1 MYMFSL
7 SVRDLSECTLCSMI
21 ASRWI
26 TELWSLYGFTEKEII
41 DKYGDYKVNPL
52 LQSTKEEGSMYVG
65 YNWYSAVIGNISHS
79 TEWFANEIKDKSK
92 YNNISRILHLVDEHW
107 FVLSPQERDLM
118 NYTFVNGGDLAKA
131 LVHIVNVRTGTG
143 FTTHGHT
150 AVDVS
155 LYAAGKSA
163 DSFIGHWSNHEIGQL
178 LSRIMDCEEEQREH
192 TQYLQQLFVAGKLQI
207 CDAADKLKYAE
218 WNESVP
224 YPWGN
229 LLYPQKCV
237 DSWQN

>member
-1 MYMFSL
+1 
-7 SVRDLSECTLCSMI
+7 MI
-21 ASRWI
+21 DRRWI
-26 TELWSLYGFTEKEII
+26 NELWSLYGFTESEII
-41 DKYGDYKVNPL
+41 DRYGDYKVNPL
-52 LQSTKEEGSMYVG
+52 LESTDGDGSVYVG
-65 YNWYSAVIGNISHS
+65 YNWYSAVIDNISHTTS
-79 TEWFANEIKDKSK
+79 WFEETITNNSR
-92 YNNISRILHLVDEHW
+92 YSNISSILHLIDAHW

-118 NYTFVNGGDLAKA
+118 NFTFVNGGDMAKA

-163 DSFIGHWSNHEIGQL
+163 DSFVGHWSNHEIGQL
-178 LSRIMDCEEEQREH
+178 LSRIMDCEQEQEEH
-192 TQYLQQLFVAGKLQI
+192 TQYLQRLFVQGKLEI
-207 CDAADKLKYAE
+207 CDAADRLPIAE

-229 LLYPQKCV
+229 LLYPQDCV
-237 DSWQN
+237 GSWQG